1 MTRDEHQAQ
10 EVVAHFVV
18 DRLYELRLRAPLPGL
33 EFGPELLVLAL
44 GELAVAQVVD
54 RPMLRG
60 GHEPGA
66 RVVRDTRLRPPL
78 QRGDQ
83 GILRQVLRDAH
94 IAHDP
99 HQSRDEAG
107 RLDPPDRIDREMWV
121 RRHGA
126 RNSTGRTSHSPS
138 NPGQCRRCS
147 SRKSTMICFAASRE
161 GASSIA

>member
-18 DRLYELRLRAPLPGL
+18 DRSGEIRLRTPLPGL
-33 EFGPELLVLAL
+33 ELGPELLVLAL

-83 GILRQVLRDAH
+83 RILRSEEHTSEL
-94 IAHDP
+94 
-99 HQSRDEAG
+99 QSPYD
-107 RLDPPDRIDREMWV
+107 L
-121 RRHGA
+121 
-126 RNSTGRTSHSPS
+126 
-138 NPGQCRRCS
+138 
-147 SRKSTMICFAASRE
+147 
-161 GASSIA
+161 